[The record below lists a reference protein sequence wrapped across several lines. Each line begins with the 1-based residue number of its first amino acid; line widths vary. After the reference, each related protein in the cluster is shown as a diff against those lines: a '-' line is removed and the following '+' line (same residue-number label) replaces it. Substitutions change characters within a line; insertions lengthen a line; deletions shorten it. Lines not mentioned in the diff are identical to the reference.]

1 MDWNTL
7 LFQIFEL
14 CLIPLLGILTNYLVQ
29 YIKEKTKD
37 ISAKNDNGIL
47 NKYTELLSAT
57 ITNCVIATNQTYV
70 ETLKTQGSFDLEA
83 QKKAF
88 EMTYDAVISILSDDA
103 KEYLTN
109 IYGDLK
115 VYITNMIE
123 TEVYKNKLI
132 IK

>member
-1 MDWNTL
+1 MDWSNL
-7 LFQIFEL
+7 IYQIIEI
-14 CLIPLLGILTNYLVQ
+14 CVIPLLGVLVAYLVQ
-29 YIKEKTKD
+29 YIQVKTKD
-37 ISAKNDNGIL
+37 IITKNDNELL
-47 NKYTELLSAT
+47 NKYISMLSDT
-57 ITNCVIATNQTYV
+57 VVSCVMATNQTYV